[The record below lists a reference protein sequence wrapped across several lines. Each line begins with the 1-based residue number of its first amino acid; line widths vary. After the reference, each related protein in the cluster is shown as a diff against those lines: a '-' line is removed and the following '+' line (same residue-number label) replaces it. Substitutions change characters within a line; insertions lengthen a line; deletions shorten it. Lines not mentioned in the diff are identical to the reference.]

1 MAEKTKSRKKKKKVG
16 AVSVEIWGF
25 CRSNGNHIFISF

>member
-1 MAEKTKSRKKKKKVG
+1 MAEKTKPRKKEEVG
-16 AVSVEIWGF
+16 IVSVEIWGF